1 MEDPISN
8 SINSFSEFLTEME
21 PKLKK
26 RNSGVVLVSFVM
38 QTANIPF
45 ENKNDFL
52 LKLYERSF
60 YFEKPKE
67 DFSIIGINEILT
79 ISENGEGR
87 FAITDKKIKE
97 WKNNF
102 VNNWETIPLKKIPL
116 FLGAMKFTP
125 EHNEEIWQDY
135 NDSTWF
141 VPEVM
146 LLKENS
152 NQYLFFNFTYSQ
164 GTSKNSILKKF
175 QNKVEK
181 IFSGESRNVSSDQP
195 KVIGIEG
202 NTPKDKKKWKNLVSE
217 GIQKIR
223 ENQIEKIVLS
233 RKVQLKLSEEPNMDY
248 ILSRLKSSY
257 PECYLFIY
265 HHGKSSFFGATP
277 EKLAEFSEGNVEIDA
292 LAGSAPR
299 GLTDDEDK
307 KIEDELLKDSK
318 NLSEHNFVVT
328 HIKSSIINLTND
340 LILDENHKIKKLA
353 NIQHILTK
361 ITAKI
366 NAPNTMLNL
375 LKELYPTPAICGN
388 PKDTSLHLIK
398 KMEGYRR
405 GLYSGIIGWFN
416 FNDEGDF
423 AVAIRS
429 ALSTNNKVIAFAGC
443 GIVEDSDPESEF
455 KETELKLKTI
465 MSLFINENKN

>member
-1 MEDPISN
+1 MEDPITN
-8 SINSFSEFLTEME
+8 SVNSFSKFLTEE
-21 PKLKK
+21 ETKLRQK
-26 RNSGVVLVSFVM
+26 NSGSILVSFVM
-38 QTANIPF
+38 QLPNPVV
-45 ENKNDFL
+45 ENRKEYL

-60 YFEKPKE
+60 YFERPKD
-67 DFSIIGINEILT
+67 DFLIIGIDEILT

-87 FAITDKKIKE
+87 FAITDRKVKE

-125 EHNEEIWQDY
+125 EHNDDIWNDF

-146 LLKENS
+146 LLSQS
-152 NQYLFFNFTYSQ
+152 NEQFLFFNFIYSK
-164 GTSKNSILKKF
+164 GTSQKSILNKF
-175 QNKVEK
+175 QNKIEK
-181 IFSGESRNVSSDQP
+181 IFTSKKENANHIP
-195 KVIGIEG
+195 AKITNIEG
-202 NTPKDKKKWKNLVSE
+202 GSPKDKKKWKNLVSE

-223 ENQIEKIVLS
+223 ETQLEKIVFS
-233 RKVQLKLSEEPNMDY
+233 RKVELKLSKEPDLDY
-248 ILSRLKSSY
+248 ILSNLRASY

-265 HHGKSSFFGATP
+265 HHGKSTFFGATP
-277 EKLAEFSEGNVEIDA
+277 EKLAEFRDGKIEIEA

-299 GLTDDEDK
+299 GLTPEEDI
-307 KIEDELLKDSK
+307 KIENELLKDNK
-318 NLSEHNFVVT
+318 NLIEHDLVIT
-328 HIKSSIINLTND
+328 HIKNSISNLTDNVS
-340 LILDENHKIKKLA
+340 LDENHKIKKLA
-353 NIQHILTK
+353 VIQHILTK
-361 ITAKI
+361 ITAAMKE
-366 NAPNTMLNL
+366 PNMMLNL
-375 LKELYPTPAICGN
+375 LKELFPTPAVCGY
-388 PKDTSLHLIK
+388 PKDVSLHLIK
-398 KMEGYRR
+398 KMENYRR

-429 ALSTNNKVIAFAGC
+429 ALFTNNKLFAFAGC
-443 GIVEDSDPESEF
+443 GIVEDSDPESEY

>member
-1 MEDPISN
+1 MKDLISN
-8 SINSFSEFLTEME
+8 SINSFSKFLTEAE
-21 PKLKK
+21 PNLKK
-26 RNSGVVLVSFVM
+26 RNSGSTLVSFVM
-38 QTANIPF
+38 QIEDIQF
-45 ENKNDFL
+45 ENEKNFL

-60 YFEKPKE
+60 YFEKPEE
-67 DFSIIGINEILT
+67 DFLLMGIDEILT

-102 VNNWETIPLKKIPL
+102 ENNWETVSLKRIPL

-125 EHNEEIWQDY
+125 EHNDEIWQDY

-152 NQYLFFNFTYSQ
+152 SQYLFFNFTFNK
-164 GTSKNSILKKF
+164 GTSKNLILNKF

-181 IFSGESRNVSSDQP
+181 IFSGEQRKASKNIP

-202 NTPKDKKKWKNLVSE
+202 NTPKDKKKWKNLVSD

-223 ENQIEKIVLS
+223 ENQIDKIVFS
-233 RKVQLKLSEEPNMDY
+233 RKVELKLSEEPNLDHV
-248 ILSRLKSSY
+248 LSKLKSNY

-299 GLTDDEDK
+299 GLTDIEDK

-328 HIKSSIINLTND
+328 HIKSSITNLTNN
-340 LILDENHKIKKLA
+340 LLLDENHKIKKLA

-361 ITAKI
+361 ITAKM

-375 LKELYPTPAICGN
+375 LKELFPTPAICGN
-388 PKDTSLHLIK
+388 PKDASLHLIK

-429 ALSTNNKVIAFAGC
+429 ALSTNNRVIAFAGC

>member
-1 MEDPISN
+1 MEDLISN
-8 SINSFSEFLTEME
+8 SINSFSKFLTEAE

-26 RNSGVVLVSFVM
+26 RNSGSILVSFVL
-38 QTANIPF
+38 QISNFQI
-45 ENKNDFL
+45 ENKKNFL

-67 DFSIIGINEILT
+67 DFSIIGIDEILT

-102 VNNWETIPLKKIPL
+102 VNNWETVSIKRIPL

-125 EHNEEIWQDY
+125 EHNDEIWQDF

-146 LLKENS
+146 LLIENS
-152 NQYLFFNFTYSQ
+152 NQFLFFNFTYSQ
-164 GTSKNSILKKF
+164 STSKNSILKKF
-175 QNKVEK
+175 QKKVEK
-181 IFSGESRNVSSDQP
+181 IFSDETINANQNHP

-217 GIQKIR
+217 GIQKIG

-233 RKVQLKLSEEPNMDY
+233 RKVELKLSDEPNLDY
-248 ILSRLKSSY
+248 ILSKLKSGY

-277 EKLAEFSEGNVEIDA
+277 EKLAEFSDGNVEIDA

-299 GLTDDEDK
+299 GLTEAEDK
-307 KIEDELLKDSK
+307 KIEDELLKDNK
-318 NLSEHNFVVT
+318 NLNEHNFVVT
-328 HIKSSIINLTND
+328 HIKSSITNLTND
-340 LILDENHKIKKLA
+340 FSMDENHKIKKLA

-361 ITAKI
+361 ITAKM
-366 NAPNTMLNL
+366 NEPNMILNL
-375 LKELYPTPAICGN
+375 LKELFPTPAICGN

-429 ALSTNNKVIAFAGC
+429 ALSTNNKLIAFAGC